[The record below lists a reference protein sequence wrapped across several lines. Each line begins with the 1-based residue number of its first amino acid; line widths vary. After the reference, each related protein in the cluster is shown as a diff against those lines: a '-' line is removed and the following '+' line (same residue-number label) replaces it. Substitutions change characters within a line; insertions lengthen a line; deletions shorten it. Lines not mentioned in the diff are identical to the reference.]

1 MMVSFDELKG
11 ALERVTQIVSG
22 WPNIVEVNAPCTV
35 VADIHGDG
43 DALWHIMRNARCE
56 GNMVFMGDI
65 CDRGQYSVESL
76 FMVLEA
82 VRDGK
87 AVYLRGNHE
96 DKEMAM
102 AYGLGEEL
110 KAKFGEDDGSS
121 LILMVDALFSALP
134 LAAVCEGW
142 FIVHGGISY
151 FSDLYEVS
159 SRTRFISRPADD
171 AQIEALLWSD
181 PGETD
186 AFNEERGAG
195 YTFTADALRG
205 FLDRHGLIGMI
216 RGHQVYMKGYAVVF
230 EDPPCIC
237 ISSSFVVAAD
247 EFAAILEIDRE
258 GTPTVVQ
265 MTRNDDD
272 TVGFTPLT
280 VDDQT

>member
-1 MMVSFDELKG
+1 MIVSFDELKG
-11 ALERVTQIVSG
+11 ALESVTRIVSG
-22 WPNIVEVNAPCTV
+22 WPNIVSVKAPCTV

-43 DALWHIMRNARCE
+43 NALWHILRNARCA
-56 GNMVFMGDI
+56 GNMLFTGDV
-65 CDRGQYSVESL
+65 CDRGPFSVDSL
-76 FMVLEA
+76 FMVLEM

-96 DKEMAM
+96 DREMAM

-110 KAKFGEDDGSS
+110 KARFGEDDGSS

-151 FSDLYEVS
+151 FSDLCEVS

-181 PGETD
+181 PGEID
-186 AFNEERGAG
+186 AFNEERCAG
-195 YTFTADALRG
+195 YTFTADALKA

-216 RGHQVYMKGYAVVF
+216 RGHQVYANGYAVVF
-230 EDPPCIC
+230 TDPPCIS
-237 ISSSFVVAAD
+237 ISSSFVVAMD
-247 EFAAILEIDRE
+247 EFAAIIEIDRE
-258 GTPTVVQ
+258 GMPTIVQ
-265 MTRNDDD
+265 MTLNDDD
-272 TVGFTPLT
+272 TIGFKPITP
-280 VDDQT
+280 DE